1 MTTPAVKEL
10 LARSVIY
17 RLLSLGFL
25 YPTSDL
31 VATLR
36 DEAGK
41 TDKDA
46 GMYGQWATRL
56 TKVFEDEVDQ
66 ISISGLESAYA
77 RLFEASVQ
85 TPCPP
90 YESQYGSI
98 NTFGMSRQLAD
109 VAGFYRAFGLKL
121 SNTNKEM
128 PDHISAEMEF
138 MHILTLKEAHA
149 TMKGWSDKISLTRDA
164 QKKFLQYHLGRW
176 TSAICTAIQ
185 KSADVKFYREL
196 ADITNS
202 HIEREVSMFKITP
215 ERITKNVESE
225 AQPEELGCS
234 EETSE

>member
-31 VATLR
+31 VATIR

-46 GMYGQWATRL
+46 GMYGRWATRL
-56 TKVFEDEVDQ
+56 TKVFEEEVDQ

-109 VAGFYRAFGLKL
+109 VAGFYQAFGLKL

-149 TMKGWSDKISLTRDA
+149 TMEGWTDKISITRDA
-164 QKKFLQYHLGRW
+164 QKKFLLDHLGRW
-176 TSAICTAIQ
+176 ASAICMSIQ
-185 KSADVKFYREL
+185 KSADAEFYREL
-196 ADITNS
+196 AKITHS
-202 HIEREVSMFKITP
+202 HIENEVNLLKIKPKKVRKRVEEETP
-215 ERITKNVESE
+215 AEDIGC
-225 AQPEELGCS
+225 PEE
-234 EETSE
+234 TD

>member
-46 GMYGQWATRL
+46 GMYGRWATRL

-109 VAGFYRAFGLKL
+109 VAGFYQAFGLKL

-149 TMKGWSDKISLTRDA
+149 TMEGWTDKISVTRDA
-164 QKKFLQYHLGRW
+164 QKKFLLDHLGRW
-176 TSAICTAIQ
+176 VSAICMSMQ
-185 KSADVKFYREL
+185 KSAAAEFYREL
-196 ADITNS
+196 AKITNS
-202 HIEREVSMFKITP
+202 HIKNEVNLLNIKP
-215 ERITKNVESE
+215 KKVRKRVEE
-225 AQPEELGCS
+225 ENPVEDVGCPEE
-234 EETSE
+234 TD